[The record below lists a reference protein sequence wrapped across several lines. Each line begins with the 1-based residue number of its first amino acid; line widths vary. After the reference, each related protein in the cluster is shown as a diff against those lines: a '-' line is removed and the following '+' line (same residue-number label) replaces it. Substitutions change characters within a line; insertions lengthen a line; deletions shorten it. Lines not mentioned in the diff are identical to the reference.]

1 MPDLT
6 HVPAAPASDPARDM
20 AMYSA
25 LLGHAP
31 TIDPTCPPPT
41 DLIGEPIANPRPWLQ
56 RLAEGWRYQ
65 ASRPTW
71 LGELLSGIEHRLR
84 EGFARVQESR
94 REPVVEQ
101 TFDRA
106 EARPPVPYRVA
117 A

>member
-31 TIDPTCPPPT
+31 TIDPNCPPPT
-41 DLIGEPIANPRPWLQ
+41 DLVGAAHEARRSWRD
-56 RLAEGWRYQ
+56 RLIEGWRYQ

-71 LGELLSGIEHRLR
+71 LGKLLKGIEQRLR
-84 EGFARVQESR
+84 EGFARVQEPTCDLETRRADDAAESR
-94 REPVVEQ
+94 P
-101 TFDRA
+101 TMG
-106 EARPPVPYRVA
+106 YRVA